1 VRRRYGLSLLL
12 ISLVSFTIYLVIAGA
27 VLYPRGY
34 YGTAEEPSYADPWIA
49 RAETIVKGGLLY
61 EDVST
66 TTPPLVNFLLVPPVL
81 VSGLFG
87 HRNPWSTLSFMAYFS
102 IFNLLTAYVLLNT
115 EKDREEG
122 YLSAL
127 YFLLNPLT
135 FGNSV
140 LRRQDESILVF
151 FFSLGLLF
159 LLHQR
164 RWKASIAIGLTMLI
178 KLSGALMIPVAFIQT
193 RDWKY
198 VVIPAIVFGLAFAPY
213 LLTAGESAVF
223 WDVSG
228 ERTQHPFKFRGI
240 SFGNLWRHGHNEV
253 PLISL
258 QAHSIILLVGSAL
271 ALAFIAWKPLGL
283 LEDLSLVTVTGLLL
297 SPKLH
302 TGYFALVVLMMA
314 PLVRRYRIA
323 WLYLPSGLLVMLA
336 DMCKSEL
343 SAYNVALGLLAG
355 GFLLLICAIV
365 RFRWIGKA
373 EGAES
378 ILC

>member
-1 VRRRYGLSLLL
+1 VKRHYELHLLL
-12 ISLVSFTIYLVIAGA
+12 VSLVLFIVYLVIAGV

-34 YGTAEEPSYADPWIA
+34 YGTVEEPSYSDPWIA

-81 VSGLFG
+81 VSKLFG
-87 HRNPWSTLSFMAYFS
+87 HTNPWSTLSFMAYFS

-115 EKDREEG
+115 EKVREEG
-122 YLSAL
+122 YLAAL

-159 LLHQR
+159 LLHHR
-164 RWKASIAIGLTMLI
+164 RWRASIAIGLTMLI
-178 KLSGALMIPVAFIQT
+178 KLSGTLMIPVAFFHT

-198 VVIPAIVFGLAFAPY
+198 VVIPVVVFGLAFAPY

-240 SFGNLWRHGHNEV
+240 SFGNLWRHGHNEA

-258 QAHSIILLVGSAL
+258 RAHSIVLIVGSAL
-271 ALAFIAWKPLGL
+271 ALAVIAWKPLGL
-283 LEDLSLVTVTGLLL
+283 LEDLSLITVTGLLL

-302 TGYFALVVLMMA
+302 TGYFALVALMMA
-314 PLVRRYRIA
+314 PLVRRYRLA
-323 WLYLPSGLLVMLA
+323 WFYLPAGVLVMLA
-336 DMCKSEL
+336 DLGKSEL

-355 GFLLLICAIV
+355 GFLLLIGAIV
-365 RFRWIGKA
+365 RFRWTGEA
-373 EGAES
+373 EGAQS
-378 ILC
+378 IFG

>member
-1 VRRRYGLSLLL
+1 VKRGYELRLA
-12 ISLVSFTIYLVIAGA
+12 LVSLALFTLYVVIAGV

-34 YGTAEEPSYADPWIA
+34 YGTAEEPSYSDPWIA
-49 RAETIVKGGLLY
+49 RAETILEGRLLY

-81 VSGLFG
+81 MSRLLG
-87 HRNPWSTLSFMAYFS
+87 HRNPWSTLSFMGYFS
-102 IFNLLTAYVLLNT
+102 IFNLLTAYILLNT
-115 EKDREEG
+115 PKDRKDG
-122 YLSAL
+122 YSSGL

-164 RWKASIAIGLTMLI
+164 RWRASATIGLTMLI
-178 KLSGALMIPVAFIQT
+178 KLSGALLMPIAFLQKGDWVYLVVPV
-193 RDWKY
+193 
-198 VVIPAIVFGLAFAPY
+198 VVFGLAFAPF
-213 LLTAGESAVF
+213 LLSAGESAVF
-223 WDVSG
+223 WDISG
-228 ERTQHPFKFRGI
+228 DNTQHPFQLHGI

-253 PLISL
+253 PLVSL
-258 QAHSIILLVGSAL
+258 QVHSIILLVGSAL

-283 LEDLSLVTVTGLLL
+283 LEDLSLLTVTGLFL

-323 WLYLPSGLLVMLA
+323 WLYFLSGVLVMLA
-336 DMCKSEL
+336 DLCKSEL
-343 SAYNVALGLLAG
+343 SAYNVAFGLLAG
-355 GFLLLICAIV
+355 GFLLLIAGIV

-373 EGAES
+373 EGAEAVP
-378 ILC
+378 

>member
-1 VRRRYGLSLLL
+1 LKRRYELRLLL
-12 ISLVSFTIYLVIAGA
+12 VSLGLFIVYVSMAGA

-49 RAETIVKGGLLY
+49 RAETIVDGGMLY

-81 VSGLFG
+81 VSRLFG
-87 HRNPWSTLSFMAYFS
+87 HRNPWSTLSFMVYFS
-102 IFNLLTAYVLLNT
+102 MFNLLTAYVLLNT
-115 EKDREEG
+115 QKDREEG
-122 YLSAL
+122 QLSAL

-164 RWKASIAIGLTMLI
+164 RWRASIAIGLTMLI
-178 KLSGALMIPVAFIQT
+178 KLSGALLIPVAFIHSRNWT
-193 RDWKY
+193 Y
-198 VVIPAIVFGLAFAPY
+198 LIVPVVIFGLAFAPF
-213 LLTAGESAVF
+213 LWSAGESAVF
-223 WDVSG
+223 WDISG
-228 ERTQHPFKFRGI
+228 DNKQHPFQLHGI
-240 SFGNLWRHGHNEV
+240 SLGNLWRHGHDEV

-258 QAHSIILLVGSAL
+258 RVHSIILVVGSAL
-271 ALAFIAWKPLGL
+271 ALAFITWRPLGL
-283 LEDLSLVTVTGLLL
+283 LEDLSLLTVIGLLL

-314 PLVRRYRIA
+314 PLVRQYRIA
-323 WLYLPSGLLVMLA
+323 WLYFPAGVLVMLA

-343 SAYNVALGLLAG
+343 SAYNLALGLLLG
-355 GFLLLICAIV
+355 GFLLLISAIA
-365 RFRWIGKA
+365 RFRWAGKA
-373 EGAES
+373 ESSES
-378 ILC
+378 LL

>member
-1 VRRRYGLSLLL
+1 VKRRYGLSLFL
-12 ISLVSFTIYLVIAGA
+12 ISLVSFIIYLAIAGA

-34 YGTAEEPSYADPWIA
+34 YGTAEEPSYADPWID

-61 EDVST
+61 ADVST

-87 HRNPWSTLSFMAYFS
+87 HRNPWSTLSFIAYFS

-164 RWKASIAIGLTMLI
+164 RWRASIAIGLTMLI
-178 KLSGALMIPVAFIQT
+178 KLSGALMIPVAFFHT
-193 RDWKY
+193 WDWKY
-198 VVIPAIVFGLAFAPY
+198 VVIPAVVFGLALAPY

-253 PLISL
+253 PLIGL
-258 QAHSIILLVGSAL
+258 QAHSIILVVGSAL

-302 TGYFALVVLMMA
+302 TGYFALLVLMMA
-314 PLVRRYRIA
+314 PLLRRYRIA
-323 WLYLPSGLLVMLA
+323 WLYLPSGLLIMLA
-336 DMCKSEL
+336 DVCKSEL

-355 GFLLLICAIV
+355 AFLLLICAIV
-365 RFRWIGKA
+365 RFRCTGKA

-378 ILC
+378 I

>member
-1 VRRRYGLSLLL
+1 VKRHYELSLLL
-12 ISLVSFTIYLVIAGA
+12 ISLVLFVVYLVIAGV

-34 YGTAEEPSYADPWIA
+34 YGTAGEPSYADPWIA
-49 RAETIVKGGLLY
+49 RAETILDGGMLY

-115 EKDREEG
+115 EKDREAG

-159 LLHQR
+159 LLHNR
-164 RWKASIAIGLTMLI
+164 RWRASIAIGLAILI
-178 KLSGALMIPVAFIQT
+178 KLSGALLVPVALVHK
-193 RDWKY
+193 RDWTY
-198 VVIPAIVFGLAFAPY
+198 LVVPVVVFGLVFAPF
-213 LLTAGESAVF
+213 LWSAGESAVF
-223 WDVSG
+223 WETSG
-228 ERTQHPFKFRGI
+228 DNKQHPFQLHGI
-240 SFGNLWRHGHNEV
+240 SFGNLWRHGHDEV

-258 QAHSIILLVGSAL
+258 RAHSIILVVGSAL

-283 LEDLSLVTVTGLLL
+283 LEDLSLITVTGLLL

-302 TGYFALVVLMMA
+302 TGYFALVVLTMA

-343 SAYNVALGLLAG
+343 SAYNAALGLLAG
-355 GFLLLICAIV
+355 GFLLLIWAIV
-365 RFRWIGKA
+365 RFRWSSRA
-373 EGAES
+373 EGVAS

>member
-1 VRRRYGLSLLL
+1 VKRRPELSLLL
-12 ISLVSFTIYLVIAGA
+12 VSLVLFIVYLVIAGV

-87 HRNPWSTLSFMAYFS
+87 HRNPWSTLSFMLYFS
-102 IFNLLTAYVLLNT
+102 VFNLLTAYVLLNT
-115 EKDREEG
+115 EKNREEG

-151 FFSLGLLF
+151 FFSLAMLF
-159 LLHQR
+159 VVHQR
-164 RWKASIAIGLTMLI
+164 RWRASITVGLTMLI
-178 KLSGALMIPVAFIQT
+178 KLSGALMMPVAFIHT

-198 VVIPAIVFGLAFAPY
+198 VIIPAVVFGLAFAPY

-228 ERTQHPFKFRGI
+228 DNKQHPFQLHGI
-240 SFGNLWRHGHNEV
+240 SLGNLWRHGHNEV

-258 QAHSIILLVGSAL
+258 RAHSIILVVGSAL
-271 ALAFIAWKPLGL
+271 AFVFIAWRPLGL
-283 LEDLSLVTVTGLLL
+283 PEDLILVTVTGLLL

-314 PLVRRYRIA
+314 PLVRRYRVA
-323 WLYLPSGLLVMLA
+323 WLYFPSGLLVMLA

-343 SAYNVALGLLAG
+343 GAYNVALGLLAG

-365 RFRWIGKA
+365 RFRWTGEA

-378 ILC
+378 LSY

>member
-87 HRNPWSTLSFMAYFS
+87 HMNPWSTLSFMGYFS

-198 VVIPAIVFGLAFAPY
+198 VVIPVVVFGLAFAPY

-228 ERTQHPFKFRGI
+228 DNKQHPFQLHGI
-240 SFGNLWRHGHNEV
+240 SFGNLWRHGHDEV
-253 PLISL
+253 PLINL

-271 ALAFIAWKPLGL
+271 ALAFVAWKPLGL

>member
-1 VRRRYGLSLLL
+1 
-12 ISLVSFTIYLVIAGA
+12 
-27 VLYPRGY
+27 
-34 YGTAEEPSYADPWIA
+34 
-49 RAETIVKGGLLY
+49 
-61 EDVST
+61 
-66 TTPPLVNFLLVPPVL
+66 
-81 VSGLFG
+81 
-87 HRNPWSTLSFMAYFS
+87 
-102 IFNLLTAYVLLNT
+102 
-115 EKDREEG
+115 
-122 YLSAL
+122 
-127 YFLLNPLT
+127 LNPLT

>member
-1 VRRRYGLSLLL
+1 LLL
-12 ISLVSFTIYLVIAGA
+12 VSLVLFIVYLLIAGF

-49 RAETIVKGGLLY
+49 RAETIVKGGRLY

-87 HRNPWSTLSFMAYFS
+87 HRNPWSTLSFMVYFS

-151 FFSLGLLF
+151 FFSLGLLS
-159 LLHQR
+159 LLHNR
-164 RWKASIAIGLTMLI
+164 RWRASIAIGLAMLV
-178 KLSGALMIPVAFIQT
+178 KLSGALLVPVALVHR
-193 RDWKY
+193 RDWTY
-198 VVIPAIVFGLAFAPY
+198 LVVPVVVFGLVFAPF
-213 LLTAGESAVF
+213 LWSAGESAVF
-223 WDVSG
+223 WEISG
-228 ERTQHPFKFRGI
+228 DNKQHPFQLHGI
-240 SFGNLWRHGHNEV
+240 SFGNLWRHGHDEV

-258 QAHSIILLVGSAL
+258 RAHSMILVVGSAL

-283 LEDLSLVTVTGLLL
+283 LEDLSLITVTGLLL

-323 WLYLPSGLLVMLA
+323 WFYLPAGLLVMLA
-336 DMCKSEL
+336 DLCKSEL
-343 SAYNVALGLLAG
+343 AAYNAALVLLAG
-355 GFLLLICAIV
+355 GFLLLIWAIV
-365 RFRWIGKA
+365 RFRWSGKA
-373 EGAES
+373 EGVAS

>member
-1 VRRRYGLSLLL
+1 MKQRRELSLLL
-12 ISLVSFTIYLVIAGA
+12 VSLVLFIVYLVIAGV

-102 IFNLLTAYVLLNT
+102 IFNLLTAYVLLKT
-115 EKDREEG
+115 EEDREAA

-140 LRRQDESILVF
+140 LRRQDESVLVF

-164 RWKASIAIGLTMLI
+164 RWRAGIAIGLTMLI
-178 KLSGALMIPVAFIQT
+178 KLSGALMIPIAFIQT

-198 VVIPAIVFGLAFAPY
+198 VVIPVVVFGLALAPY

-228 ERTQHPFKFRGI
+228 DNKQHPFQLHGI

-271 ALAFIAWKPLGL
+271 ALAFVAWKPLGL

-323 WLYLPSGLLVMLA
+323 WLCVPSGLLVMLA